1 MGLNVVLLCSVLL
14 YAYAGIV
21 GLIQLHT
28 QEEFHFLW
36 SLLSGFCFFSA
47 VGLVRMS
54 NVARF
59 LTVMVL
65 WINILLFASARVLN
79 PSGYAFNDGEFPIN
93 PKPIASLAF
102 LFLKASTTDDSQHS
116 VVMAFL
122 LMFSLIG
129 VYVLGRN
136 KHQFR

>member
-1 MGLNVVLLCSVLL
+1 MGLKVVILCSVLL

-36 SLLSGFCFFSA
+36 SLLSGFCFFTA
-47 VGLVRMS
+47 VGLMRMS
-54 NVARF
+54 NVARS
-59 LTVMVL
+59 LTVIVL

-79 PSGYAFNDGEFPIN
+79 PSGYTFAEGELSIN
-93 PKPIASLAF
+93 PKPIASLAD
-102 LFLKASTTDDSQHS
+102 LFLKASTTDDSPHS

-122 LMFSLIG
+122 LMFSLVG

-136 KHQFR
+136 KREFR